1 MQFLT
6 QLPDIPSLL
15 ATIDDWIWGP
25 PLLLLLTGTG
35 LFFTVRLGFIQ
46 LRRLPFALKQI
57 FKPADASTQGD
68 VSGFAALCT
77 ALSATIGTGNIIG
90 VATAIALGGPGALFW
105 MWLAAFLGMATKYA
119 ECLLA
124 VKYRETDHKGNMLGG
139 PMMYLSKGAG
149 QPLLAKLFAL
159 FGLGVACFGIGTFPQ
174 VNAISSAATH
184 LFNIPTVAVAGILTV
199 LVALVTIGGVKS
211 ISAVAAKIVPVMA
224 VFYVVA
230 CLWVLGANIEQLP
243 HAVALVFESA
253 FTGMA
258 ATGGFAGAGMML
270 AIQAGIARGVF
281 SNESGLGSAPI
292 AAAAAKTDSCVEQ
305 GLVSM
310 TGTFIDTL
318 VICTMTGLTLILT
331 QSWSGELAGASMT
344 SHAFAVGMESSIG
357 PMLVNIGLLF
367 FAFTTILG
375 WHYYGERCVAYLFGK
390 RAIYLYKLIFIGLI
404 ASGSFI
410 HLNTIWI
417 LADIVNGLMAI
428 PNLIGLLL
436 LRHVVIN
443 ETRAYFNQEAAS
455 PARAEHTTCSQ
466 VH

>member
-35 LFFTVRLGFIQ
+35 LFFTVRLGLIQ

-57 FKPADASTQGD
+57 FKPADASTKGD

-331 QSWSGELAGASMT
+331 QSWSGELAGAAMT

-390 RAIYLYKLIFIGLI
+390 RAIYLYKIIFIGLI

-436 LRHVVIN
+436 LRHVVID

-455 PARAEHTTCSQ
+455 PAHTEHTTCSQ
-466 VH
+466 MH

>member
-331 QSWSGELAGASMT
+331 QSWSGELAGAAMT

-443 ETRAYFNQEAAS
+443 ETRTYFNQEAAS

>member
-184 LFNIPTVAVAGILTV
+184 LFNIPTVAVAGILTA

-331 QSWSGELAGASMT
+331 QSWSGELAGAAMT

>member
-184 LFNIPTVAVAGILTV
+184 LFNIPTMAVAGILTA

-331 QSWSGELAGASMT
+331 QSWSGELAGAAMT

>member
-35 LFFTVRLGFIQ
+35 LFFTVRLGLIQ

-57 FKPADASTQGD
+57 FKPADASTKGD

-243 HAVALVFESA
+243 HAVSLVFESA

-331 QSWSGELAGASMT
+331 QSWSGELAGAAMT

-390 RAIYLYKLIFIGLI
+390 RAIYLYKIIFIGLI

-443 ETRAYFNQEAAS
+443 ETRAYFNQETAS

>member
-35 LFFTVRLGFIQ
+35 LFFTVRLGLIQ

-57 FKPADASTQGD
+57 FKPADASTKGD

-331 QSWSGELAGASMT
+331 QSWSGELAGAAMT
-344 SHAFAVGMESSIG
+344 SHAFAVGMKSSIG

-390 RAIYLYKLIFIGLI
+390 RAIYLYKIIFIGLI

>member
-35 LFFTVRLGFIQ
+35 LFFTVRLELIQ

-57 FKPADASTQGD
+57 FKPADASTKGD

-224 VFYVVA
+224 IFYVVA

-331 QSWSGELAGASMT
+331 QSWSGELAGAAMT

-390 RAIYLYKLIFIGLI
+390 RAIYLYKIIFIGLI

-443 ETRAYFNQEAAS
+443 ETRAYFNQEEAG
-455 PARAEHTTCSQ
+455 PARTEHTTCSQ
-466 VH
+466 AH

>member
-35 LFFTVRLGFIQ
+35 LFFTVRLGLIQ

-57 FKPADASTQGD
+57 FKPADASTKGD

-318 VICTMTGLTLILT
+318 VICTMTGLTLVLT
-331 QSWSGELAGASMT
+331 QSWSGELAGAAMT

-390 RAIYLYKLIFIGLI
+390 RAIYLYKIIFIGLI

-443 ETRAYFNQEAAS
+443 ETRAYFNQEAAR